1 MSDII
6 DELKTNIDIFNK
18 TIRNDKDTRFHYLVK
33 VGYNVYNKKEAEL
46 ARYKCK
52 QLKKFCEMYN
62 KDRADSK
69 EPTEPT
75 LRYSNETFS
84 YPSYLCTIHF
94 WKFDGRWV

>member
-33 VGYNVYNKKEAEL
+33 VGYNVYNEKEAEL

-52 QLKKFCEMYN
+52 QLKKFCEIYN
-62 KDRADSK
+62 KDRDK
-69 EPTEPT
+69 ESTEPT
-75 LRYSNETFS
+75 LRYANEIFS
-84 YPSYLCTIHF
+84 YPSYLCTLYF
-94 WKFDGRWV
+94 NKYNNRWV